1 VNLADRRGLRLF
13 TLCALYV
20 AQGIPWGF
28 MATTLPA
35 YLTER
40 DLDYGVVTA
49 ALSFTYLPY
58 SFKWIWGP
66 IIDLVQIP
74 RFGRRRPWIVFAQA
88 MMALTLIAMVTFDV
102 TTEVK
107 LLTWMI
113 FIHTVFN
120 ALQDVA
126 VDALAVSILDDEER
140 GRANGLMYGCKYG
153 GGLVG
158 GYGMTMVISRANLD
172 TALVVQTS
180 ILAAIMLLP
189 LLLRE
194 PSAEP
199 ARTDVPRAA
208 VHPDRSSPAR
218 DLANALGQA
227 FSLRSALVAAV
238 LMLAMNFA
246 NGMLAAIGYSLYITT
261 LKWSSEDYNLLTGG
275 IALAVGGVVAAGA
288 GFIVDKLGRRTVAAI
303 ASCGLA
309 AGWFAFSAMRG
320 HWDSAALAW
329 ASGLWGQACTAM
341 LSVALI
347 ALCMD
352 LSWERVGGSQ
362 FTAYMALSNFSTVL
376 GQQFSIQAKSLW
388 SYEDLYIAAGVIQ
401 LAVTPLLLAIDP
413 TELRRKL
420 PLPRVNRVGIAAV
433 LALLGFLIA
442 MTIRASLKY
451 L

>member
-1 VNLADRRGLRLF
+1 VNLAERRGLRLF

-40 DLDYGVVTA
+40 GLDYGVVTA

-58 SFKWIWGP
+58 SFKWVWGP

-126 VDALAVSILDDEER
+126 VDALAVGVLDDEER

-153 GGLVG
+153 GGLIG
-158 GYGMTMVISRANLD
+158 GYGMSAVTAHSSLD
-172 TALVVQTS
+172 VALVVQTT
-180 ILAAIMLLP
+180 ILVAIMFLP
-189 LLLRE
+189 LILRE
-194 PSAEP
+194 PTSSP
-199 ARTDVPRAA
+199 TDVSRRNAPPEHSSAA
-208 VHPDRSSPAR
+208 RELMS
-218 DLANALGQA
+218 ALGQA
-227 FSLRSALVAAV
+227 FSLRSALVATV
-238 LMLAMNFA
+238 LMLSMNFA
-246 NGMLAAIGYSLYITT
+246 NGMLSAIGYSLYITT
-261 LKWSSEDYNLLTGG
+261 LKWNGEDYNLLTGG
-275 IALAVGGVVAAGA
+275 VALAVGGVVAASV
-288 GFIVDKLGRRTVAAI
+288 GFIVDRLGRRTVAAI

-309 AGWFAFSAMRG
+309 AGWLAFAALSS

-376 GQQFSIQAKSLW
+376 GQQFSIQAKELW
-388 SYEDLYIAAGVIQ
+388 SFQNLYIAAAVIQ

-420 PLPRVNRVGIAAV
+420 PLARVNRVGIAAV
-433 LALLGFLIA
+433 LTLLGFLIA